1 MRTLPLHGYAE
12 KPPRAIKPLLGPGA
26 HLVSTFWT
34 KTAIKTYKKDTWVE
48 ARRIDDVW
56 RLKQCLLLVK
66 DLEVFLAKYKKY

>member
-1 MRTLPLHGYAE
+1 MRTFPLHGYAE